1 MKYDASIISCFA
13 DFFVRCLELEPG
25 NLTALMSLAV
35 SYTNEVLQQKACDA
49 LLQWLQ
55 KNPSYSHLV
64 PKEMEEARDRFYY
77 LRFADFHH

>member
-1 MKYDASIISCFA
+1 MMYDISMISCST
-13 DFFVRCLELEPG
+13 DIFVRCLEVEPG

-55 KNPSYSHLV
+55 KNPMYAHLV
-64 PKEMEEARDRFYY
+64 PKEMEEAKDRFYY
-77 LRFADFHH
+77 LRFAHLHH